1 MSLIAHYTFD
11 GVGKELLSGRE
22 STFFNAISVDGET
35 SPAVSLSDT
44 SHAVY
49 FEHDSFLSNRVFGD
63 SDNFSFEARIKIDD
77 FVSWGCIFNKA
88 LDGDWSSTTTGLWVE
103 NDFLTFVIG
112 TNGRGNPDNSS
123 RRLRV
128 SKSDISSGWNIVI
141 GVVRNNIME
150 IWINEKNHGFMNI
163 ETLSHDRTENN
174 VNIVIGPR
182 TFVNDNSNQAS
193 FDVEYIKFYDHA
205 LSKKEI
211 TQINNKLIFNIPL
224 KSEFVPSD
232 ANHPKVLSGYSNFD
246 GTNEIDFDKK
256 NKFVLKDQTIEILIR
271 PKSRTPRQTFY
282 ERGHGSEVTINH
294 ELSGTLRYYFGP
306 GTGNMS
312 PYAQLNSSVIPL
324 DEWTHA
330 TIVRDFSDK
339 TLKWYING
347 ELNTQTDFT
356 YDSAGKSNIPFLI
369 GSGYTNGFI
378 GDIGIIKEY
387 AKAFS
392 AEEVEQLYQNV
403 FSLDSYGNLFLT
415 RLNTN
420 NYIVASEYNRIIDE
434 PFEIIQD
441 VDREIALADTA
452 INTLS
457 NTNIV
462 EYDFYVNKAGTY
474 KISGTI
480 LAVDGGSDSFY
491 MSING
496 SDYDNWVM
504 ETSQNY
510 TKRTWRDDVQLTEGV
525 NTLRVRGRETN
536 CKCSVWIIEDQ
547 DGNLVTPI
555 KTHLNKNKD
564 FRSSV
569 SEIGLT
575 KNLVA
580 YYPLKYYV
588 NDYSGNNNH
597 GSTRNNPLPI
607 KGGFD
612 GMGAYQFDR
621 DDSSFI
627 VLGNL
632 DEYELLPDKKWS
644 ISLWTNAFGEDGYY
658 IAKGTANSSGIQFG
672 IWHGTNALR
681 FVVGG
686 ASRASAILPNNNE
699 PNHLVLV
706 CDGTTMR
713 GYVNGELGV
722 SGSVGEITRIG
733 TDVLLGAR
741 RNTLPNNGSA
751 YHLTGD
757 ISNVKIFNTD
767 LSHDEILTEYKR
779 IGTGKTKMN
788 QFRGINYIQGQYKE
802 TI

>member
-11 GVGKELLSGRE
+11 GVGKELLSGLA
-22 STFFNAISVDGET
+22 STLFNVISVDGET
-35 SPAVSLSDT
+35 SSAARLSDT
-44 SHAVY
+44 PHAIS
-49 FEHDSFLSNRVFGD
+49 FEHDPFLSNRVFGD
-63 SDNFSFEARIKIDD
+63 SDNFSFEVRIKIDN
-77 FVSWGCIFNKA
+77 FVNWSCIFNKA
-88 LDGDWSSTTTGLWVE
+88 RGGTWSNATTGLWIE
-103 NDFLTFVIG
+103 NNSLTFVIG
-112 TNGRGNPDNSS
+112 TNVDNNPDNSY
-123 RRLRV
+123 RQLRV
-128 SKSDISSGWNIVI
+128 PKSDISDDWNTVI

-150 IWINEKNHGFMNI
+150 IWINGKNHGYRNI
-163 ETLSHDRTENN
+163 GSLSHDRTENDSN
-174 VNIVIGPR
+174 LIIGPR
-182 TFVNDNSNQAS
+182 IHPSSSNSAK

-211 TQINNKLIFNIPL
+211 TQINNKLVFNIPL
-224 KSEFVPSD
+224 KSEFVLSD

-246 GTNEIDFDKK
+246 GTNEIVFDKK

-282 ERGHGSEVTINH
+282 ERGYGSEVTINH
-294 ELSGTLRYYFGP
+294 ETSGALRYYFGP

-347 ELNTQTDFT
+347 ELSTQTDFT

-387 AKAFS
+387 AKALS
-392 AEEVEQLYQNV
+392 AEEIKQLYQNV
-403 FSLDSYGNLFLT
+403 SSLDSYGNLFLT
-415 RLNTN
+415 RLITN
-420 NYIVASEYNRIIDE
+420 NYIVASEYNRIIGE
-434 PFEIIQD
+434 PFEIIED
-441 VDREIALADTA
+441 VDREIALAETA

-457 NTNIV
+457 VNNIV
-462 EYDFYVNKAGTY
+462 EYDFYVDKAGTY
-474 KISGTI
+474 KISGMI
-480 LAVDGGSDSFY
+480 LAVDGSSDSFF

-496 SDYDNWVM
+496 SDYDNWGM
-504 ETSQNY
+504 GASQNY

-536 CKCSVWIIEDQ
+536 CKCSAWIIEDQ

-569 SEIGLT
+569 SEIGIT

-597 GSTRNNPLPI
+597 GLTVNNPLPI

-632 DEYELLPDKKWS
+632 DEYELLPDKKWT
-644 ISLWTNAFGEDGYY
+644 ISLWSNTFGEDGYY
-658 IAKGTANSSGIQFG
+658 ISKGITNSSGIQFG
-672 IWHGTNALR
+672 IWHGSNALR

-686 ASRASAILPNNNE
+686 ASRASTISPNNNE
-699 PNHLVLV
+699 HNHLVLV

-713 GYVNGELGV
+713 GYVNGKLGV
-722 SGSVGEITRIG
+722 SGPVGNVTRIG

-741 RNTLPNNGSA
+741 RSTLPNNGSA
-751 YHLTGD
+751 YHLTGN

-779 IGTGKTKMN
+779 IGKTKMN
-788 QFRGINYIQGQYKE
+788 QIRGINYIQGQYKE